1 MERVQTNRP
10 NYLIVFGILAGFTLI
25 ETLVSYVQ
33 QEAIRLPV
41 LLSLSAVKA
50 VLVLLYFMHL
60 KMDSKVFSYLFIAG
74 LVLAIPLILVMTI
87 IMPIIA
93 RY

>member
-1 MERVQTNRP
+1 MERVQANRP

>member
-1 MERVQTNRP
+1 MQRVEASRP

-41 LLSLSAVKA
+41 LLTLSAVKA